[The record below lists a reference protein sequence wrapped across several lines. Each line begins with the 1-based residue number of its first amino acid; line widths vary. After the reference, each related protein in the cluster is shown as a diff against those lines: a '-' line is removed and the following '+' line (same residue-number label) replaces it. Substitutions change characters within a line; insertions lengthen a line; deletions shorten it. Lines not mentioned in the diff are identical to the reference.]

1 MGALRGKLI
10 VVWTEVQIF
19 GGKKLVIQ
27 EESRENWIKLRG
39 ILWEIKKSDN
49 RGLKTKIGVWE
60 NTRGELGRPR
70 MFGQIKEFGA
80 D

>member
-1 MGALRGKLI
+1 M
-10 VVWTEVQIF
+10 VWREIQIF
-19 GGKKLVIQ
+19 GGKKLIIQ
-27 EESRENWIKLRG
+27 EESREDWKKLRS

-49 RGLKTKIGVWE
+49 RGLKTKIGLWE
-60 NTRGELGRPR
+60 NIPGGLGRPR